1 MCCSPRSRK
10 GSDTTEQLHSNN
22 MYAFVMEN
30 IKNAEILKKKIKAA
44 CDFKTYIKS
53 HFGLFPS
60 RLCSVHI
67 LRCTHTHTYIHKYL
81 TQYHTMIHYIYDYA
95 FITIYLLL
103 QNLLFSCNN
112 YKHFL
117 ANKSLKA
124 MTKSTTIK
132 KKREKKKA

>member
-1 MCCSPRSRK
+1 MCCSSRSRK

-67 LRCTHTHTYIHKYL
+67 LRCTHTHIHTQISNSISYYDTLHLRLCIYYYI
-81 TQYHTMIHYIYDYA
+81 
-95 FITIYLLL
+95 F
-103 QNLLFSCNN
+103 
-112 YKHFL
+112 
-117 ANKSLKA
+117 
-124 MTKSTTIK
+124 TTT
-132 KKREKKKA
+132 EPTFFM